1 MSKTIELKATGEK
14 ITFVH
19 SSVDAVEMLV
29 TFPENYEGPPNHRHV
44 LQSETFVAIDGKLG
58 LESDG
63 NKIVL
68 EPGQS
73 FTVPANSLHRCYSL
87 DGKEVRFKATFT
99 PALHI
104 EYILTEMFASSNRK
118 NAFDP
123 SSFDACYVLGQA
135 KGEYYLGD
143 TPLFIQ
149 ERIFPVIAF
158 IGKVFGLVKANPKNS

>member
-14 ITFVH
+14 ITFIH

-29 TFPENYEGPPNHRHV
+29 TFPANYEGPPNHRHV
-44 LQSETFVAIDGKLG
+44 LQSETFEVIDGK
-58 LESDG
+58 
-63 NKIVL
+63 V
-68 EPGQS
+68 
-73 FTVPANSLHRCYSL
+73 
-87 DGKEVRFKATFT
+87 VRIKAAFT

-135 KGEYYLGD
+135 KGEYHLGD

-149 ERIFPVIAF
+149 ERIFPVIAL